1 MKLDNKCDND
11 NNSNVKYYNILST
24 ETLESVQ
31 ILICVL
37 SVRFVIFFSFF
48 NNNMHLMVYYTIIE
62 FLMFF
67 FLHKIIDNT

>member
-31 ILICVL
+31 IFNICIVCK
-37 SVRFVIFFSFF
+37 VRNFSHFS
-48 NNNMHLMVYYTIIE
+48 TIIC
-62 FLMFF
+62 
-67 FLHKIIDNT
+67 I